1 MNQSKVKREKMAYK
15 KKRRNRFIGVMK
27 KILQLDARV
36 VRDGKTGHCN
46 NKRCYYS
53 YKSKLQ
59 WRKRTFKKL
68 SNHSKERLTKK
79 TTGSYVIFFINRYL
93 AIAITENI
101 LS

>member
-59 WRKRTFKKL
+59 
-68 SNHSKERLTKK
+68 
-79 TTGSYVIFFINRYL
+79 
-93 AIAITENI
+93 
-101 LS
+101 